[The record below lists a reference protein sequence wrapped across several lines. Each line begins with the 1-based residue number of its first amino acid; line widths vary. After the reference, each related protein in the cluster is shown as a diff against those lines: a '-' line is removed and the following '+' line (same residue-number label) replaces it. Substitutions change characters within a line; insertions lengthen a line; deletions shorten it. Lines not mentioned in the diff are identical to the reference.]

1 MNPYLEQPAIWQE
14 FHSRLIVAIADE
26 LGPKLRPKYR
36 AAVEKRVYEDAS
48 NDLTFIGRPDTTV
61 FQAIPDVADVASVP
75 PLFATSTSST
85 MIAEPVMVEVPM
97 PEEIQE
103 RYLEV
108 RDVTTGEVVTTL
120 ELISPSNKRSGR
132 GRSRYEEKRLMVL
145 GSRTHLIEVDLIR
158 AFNPLPIRGN
168 MPSSLYRILISRAE
182 QRPLAAL
189 YPFNLPDSIP
199 IFPVPLKPENP
210 DLWVDLQQLLH
221 QIYDRAAYD
230 LEINYTQDLMPPLA
244 DQDREWVDALLN
256 QKGLL

>member
-1 MNPYLEQPAIWQE
+1 
-14 FHSRLIVAIADE
+14 
-26 LGPKLRPKYR
+26 
-36 AAVEKRVYEDAS
+36 
-48 NDLTFIGRPDTTV
+48 
-61 FQAIPDVADVASVP
+61 
-75 PLFATSTSST
+75 

-120 ELISPSNKRSGR
+120 ELISPSNKRLGR

-168 MPSSLYRILISRAE
+168 MPFSLYRILISRAD

-189 YPFNLPDSIP
+189 YPFNLPES
-199 IFPVPLKPENP
+199 
-210 DLWVDLQQLLH
+210 
-221 QIYDRAAYD
+221 R
-230 LEINYTQDLMPPLA
+230 TPPQA
-244 DQDREWVDALLN
+244 DGV
-256 QKGLL
+256 